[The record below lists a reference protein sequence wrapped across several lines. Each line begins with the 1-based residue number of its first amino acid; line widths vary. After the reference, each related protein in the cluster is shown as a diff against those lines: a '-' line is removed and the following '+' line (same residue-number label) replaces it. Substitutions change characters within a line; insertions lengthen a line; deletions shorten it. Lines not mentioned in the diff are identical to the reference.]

1 MKELGSLLF
10 QSKGCDRIL
19 IHFNNNWLSKFLFW
33 FFGVIA
39 FKSVLSF
46 EFVNLFLILIIM
58 CIELLSKAAIKLVI
72 ISILSIKV
80 LLIFNACDWSFPN
93 GFGAY
98 KPISNYLLE

>member
-19 IHFNNNWLSKFLFW
+19 IHFNNNWLSKFLFR

-80 LLIFNACDWSFPN
+80 LLIFNTCDWSFPN
-93 GFGAY
+93 GVGAY
-98 KPISNYLLE
+98 KPTSNYLLE